1 MSEEKKKAEQL
12 VEMFLDKL
20 YNNGELS
27 FKRILHAKAV
37 ECAKIFADEM
47 LFQYSTL
54 NADLINGIYRC
65 EKIVFWQ
72 SVRREL
78 DYVIFIT
85 N

>member
-1 MSEEKKKAEQL
+1 MSEERKKAEQL

-37 ECAKIFADEM
+37 ECSKILADEM

-54 NADLINGIYRC
+54 NSDLINGIYRC